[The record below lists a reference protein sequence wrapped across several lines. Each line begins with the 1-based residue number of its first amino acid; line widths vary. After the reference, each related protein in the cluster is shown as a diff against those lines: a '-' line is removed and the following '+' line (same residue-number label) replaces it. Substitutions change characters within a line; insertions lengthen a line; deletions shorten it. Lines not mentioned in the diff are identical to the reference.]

1 MAKEV
6 NYYGLFPMATKITD
20 FTDKVA
26 RVNDYLREF
35 FNRTSQMFKY
45 NNLPKTIPK
54 RNLEL
59 MLQSYGS
66 IVWYK
71 YNNELYVFRCGLGGE
86 PNEYY
91 MPTIAVI
98 TNPYL
103 KLTAN
108 AKIDEDCIVMP
119 NDTSYSG
126 LLNLHSKYA
135 TMLAEIDITI
145 LNCNYTSR
153 MPSLISAKD
162 DKTNASAKKLL
173 QDIIQGKLGIIG
185 ESAFL
190 DGLKSLPYNSQAN
203 NVITQLIEL
212 KQYLKASWYNE
223 MGLNSNYN
231 MKRESINSN
240 ESQLNDD
247 MLHPLIDDMLE
258 QRKLALEKVNE
269 MFGTNISVEFNG
281 AWLQNQ
287 KESEIV
293 LENMEKQV
301 EQSQETPQEET
312 SKEDKKVDEEKDGD
326 ENV

>member
-145 LNCNYTSR
+145 FNCNYTSR

-223 MGLNSNYN
+223 IGLNSNYN

-293 LENMEKQV
+293 LENMKKQV
-301 EQSQETPQEET
+301 EQPQETPQEET
-312 SKEDKKVDEEKDGD
+312 SKEDEKGGD

>member
-71 YNNELYVFRCGLGGE
+71 HNNELYVFRCGLGGE

-301 EQSQETPQEET
+301 GETSQEET
-312 SKEDKKVDEEKDGD
+312 SKEDEKVDENGGD